1 MVGSSVAGIRAAET
15 LRQGG
20 FDGTVT
26 VITEESGTPHD
37 RPPLSKKFLSGDVD
51 EERIALRKPEMLDAL
66 NLEWMRGTTATGLH
80 AATRTITLDSGD
92 SVTANGVIIATG
104 GRARTLP
111 NVPMVGGVHVLRTL
125 HDAQSL
131 RADLSPGVHMV
142 VIGAGFIGLEAA
154 ATAAQMGAKVT
165 VLEGAPAPLIRGL
178 GEQMGAAVAAVH
190 ARNGVQ
196 VRCGVSVQGIE
207 HDADASG
214 ARVTAVVLGDGER
227 IECDVVLVGIG
238 VTPATQW
245 LEGSGLELRDGVVCD
260 EFLSTGFLGV
270 YAAGDL
276 LRWPNVMF
284 AHVETD
290 MRVEHWTN
298 AAEQGAAA
306 ATNLVAELNGT
317 ARTPYSAVPFFWS
330 DQFDARIQF
339 IGRSHPDA
347 EVEVVAGSP
356 EDGRFCAMYTL
367 RGRLTGVLGVTMP
380 KLVMPSR
387 ALLMRETSADEAR
400 AHFAALANPPAA
412 PGTGTTKG

>member
-1 MVGSSVAGIRAAET
+1 MRRIVVVGSSVAGIRAAET
-15 LRQGG
+15 LRQCG
-20 FDGTVT
+20 FDGLIT

-66 NLEWMRGTTATGLH
+66 ELEWMCGSAAVGFD
-80 AATRTITLDSGD
+80 AATRTITVSSGET
-92 SVTANGVIIATG
+92 VTADGVIIATG

-111 NVPMVGGVHVLRTL
+111 NVPMVEGVHVLRTL
-125 HDAQSL
+125 QDAKGL
-131 RADLSPGVHMV
+131 RADLKPGARLV

-154 ATAAQMGAKVT
+154 ATAAQMGVQVT

-190 ARNGVQ
+190 ARKGVQ

-207 HDADASG
+207 HDG
-214 ARVTAVVLGDGER
+214 RVSAVLLGDGER
-227 IECDVVLVGIG
+227 ISCDAVLVGIG

-260 EFLSTGFLGV
+260 DFLSTGFAGV

-276 LRWPNVMF
+276 LRWPNAMF
-284 AHVETD
+284 AHVEAD

-306 ATNLVAELNGT
+306 ATNLMAELLGGG
-317 ARTPYSAVPFFWS
+317 RTPYSAVPFFWS

-339 IGRSHPDA
+339 LGRSHPDA
-347 EVEVVAGSP
+347 QVEVVADSP
-356 EDGRFCAMYTL
+356 ADGRFCAMYVL
-367 RGRLTGVLGVTMP
+367 NGRFVGVLGVTMP
-380 KLVMPSR
+380 KLVMSSR
-387 ALLMRETSADEAR
+387 ALLMKETTADEAR
-400 AHFAALANPPAA
+400 AHFAALAAAPAA
-412 PGTGTTKG
+412 GKPQG

>member
-1 MVGSSVAGIRAAET
+1 VVVGSSVAGIRAAET
-15 LRQGG
+15 LRQSGW
-20 FDGTVT
+20 DGDITV
-26 VITEESGTPHD
+26 VTEETGAPHD

-92 SVTANGVIIATG
+92 SVTADGVIIATG

-125 HDAQSL
+125 DDAQSL

-154 ATAAQMGAKVT
+154 ATATQLGATVT

-178 GEQMGAAVAAVH
+178 GAQMGTAIAGVH
-190 ARNGVQ
+190 ARNGVD
-196 VRCGVSVQGIE
+196 VRCGVSVEGIE
-207 HDADASG
+207 HDSRVRAVLLAGGERVEADA
-214 ARVTAVVLGDGER
+214 
-227 IECDVVLVGIG
+227 VLVGIG

-276 LRWPNVMF
+276 LRWPNAMF

-317 ARTPYSAVPFFWS
+317 A
-330 DQFDARIQF
+330 
-339 IGRSHPDA
+339 
-347 EVEVVAGSP
+347 E
-356 EDGRFCAMYTL
+356 
-367 RGRLTGVLGVTMP
+367 
-380 KLVMPSR
+380 
-387 ALLMRETSADEAR
+387 
-400 AHFAALANPPAA
+400 
-412 PGTGTTKG
+412 

>member
-20 FDGTVT
+20 FDGTIT
-26 VITEESGTPHD
+26 VITEESESSYD
-37 RPPLSKKFLSGDVD
+37 RPPLSKKYLSGDVD

-66 NLEWMRGTTATGLH
+66 ELEWMRGSTATGFD
-80 AATRTITLDSGD
+80 AFTRTITLSSGD
-92 SVTANGVIIATG
+92 TITADGVIIATG

-125 HDAQSL
+125 QDAQGM
-131 RADLSPGVHMV
+131 RADLKPGAHLV

-154 ATAAQMGAKVT
+154 ATAAQMGVQVT

-207 HDADASG
+207 HDG
-214 ARVTAVVLGDGER
+214 RVSAVLLGDGER
-227 IECDVVLVGIG
+227 IVCDAVLVGIG

-260 EFLSTGFLGV
+260 EFLSTGFPGV

-276 LRWPNVMF
+276 LRWPNAMF
-284 AHVETD
+284 AHVEAD

-306 ATNLVAELNGT
+306 ATNLLAELQGGE
-317 ARTPYSAVPFFWS
+317 RTPYSAVPFFWS

-339 IGRSHPDA
+339 LGRSHPDA
-347 EVEVVAGSP
+347 QVEVVAGSP
-356 EDGRFCAMYTL
+356 ADGRFCAMYVL
-367 RGRLTGVLGVTMP
+367 NGRFVGVLGVTMP
-380 KLVMPSR
+380 KLVMSSR
-387 ALLMRETSADEAR
+387 ALLMKETTADETR
-400 AHFAALANPPAA
+400 AHFAAVAAAPAA
-412 PGTGTTKG
+412 GKPQG

>member
-1 MVGSSVAGIRAAET
+1 MRRIVVVGSSVAGIRAAET

-20 FDGTVT
+20 FDGTIT
-26 VITEESGTPHD
+26 VITEESESYYD

-66 NLEWMRGTTATGLH
+66 ELEWMRGSTATGFD
-80 AATRTITLDSGD
+80 ATTRTITLSSGD
-92 SVTANGVIIATG
+92 TITADGVIIATG

-125 HDAQSL
+125 QDAKGL
-131 RADLSPGVHMV
+131 RADLKPGAHMV

-154 ATAAQMGAKVT
+154 ATAAQMGVQVT

-207 HDADASG
+207 HDG
-214 ARVTAVVLGDGER
+214 RVSAVLLGDGER
-227 IECDVVLVGIG
+227 IVCDAVLVGIG

-260 EFLSTGFLGV
+260 EFLSTGFAGV

-276 LRWPNVMF
+276 LRWPNAMF
-284 AHVETD
+284 AHVEAD

-306 ATNLVAELNGT
+306 ATNLLAELQGGV
-317 ARTPYSAVPFFWS
+317 RTPYSAVPFFWS

-339 IGRSHPDA
+339 LGRSHRDA
-347 EVEVVAGSP
+347 QVEVVAGSP
-356 EDGRFCAMYTL
+356 ADGRFCAMYVL
-367 RGRLTGVLGVTMP
+367 NGRFVGVLGVTMP
-380 KLVMPSR
+380 KLVMSSR
-387 ALLMRETSADEAR
+387 ALLMKETTADEAR
-400 AHFAALANPPAA
+400 AHFAAVAAAPAA
-412 PGTGTTKG
+412 GKPQG

>member
-1 MVGSSVAGIRAAET
+1 MRRIVVVGSSVAGIRAAET
-15 LRQGG
+15 LRQAG

-66 NLEWMRGTTATGLH
+66 GLEWLHGSTAVGFD
-80 AATRTITLDSGD
+80 AATRTIALSSGAT
-92 SVTANGVIIATG
+92 VTADGVVIATG
-104 GRARTLP
+104 GRARSLP
-111 NVPMVGGVHVLRTL
+111 NVPMVPGVHVLRTL
-125 HDAQSL
+125 KDANGL
-131 RADLSPGVHMV
+131 RADLKPGAHLV

-154 ATAAQMGAKVT
+154 ATAAQMGVQVT

-207 HDADASG
+207 HDG
-214 ARVTAVVLGDGER
+214 RVSAVLLGDGER
-227 IECDVVLVGIG
+227 IVCDAVLLGIG
-238 VTPATQW
+238 VAPATQW

-260 EFLSTGFLGV
+260 EFLSTGFAGV

-276 LRWPNVMF
+276 LRWPNAMF
-284 AHVETD
+284 AHVEAD

-306 ATNLVAELNGT
+306 ATNLLAELQGGE
-317 ARTPYSAVPFFWS
+317 RT
-330 DQFDARIQF
+330 
-339 IGRSHPDA
+339 
-347 EVEVVAGSP
+347 
-356 EDGRFCAMYTL
+356 
-367 RGRLTGVLGVTMP
+367 
-380 KLVMPSR
+380 
-387 ALLMRETSADEAR
+387 
-400 AHFAALANPPAA
+400 
-412 PGTGTTKG
+412 

>member
-15 LRQGG
+15 LRQSGWEG
-20 FDGTVT
+20 DISV
-26 VITEESGTPHD
+26 VTEETGAPHD
-37 RPPLSKKFLSGDVD
+37 RPPLSKKFLAGEVD
-51 EERIALRKPEMLDAL
+51 EDRIALRRPEMLEPLALDWRKGCTAASFDAASRTVVL
-66 NLEWMRGTTATGLH
+66 ASGE
-80 AATRTITLDSGD
+80 TITGD
-92 SVTANGVIIATG
+92 GVIIATG
-104 GRARTLP
+104 GIARTLP
-111 NVPMVGGVHVLRTL
+111 NVPMVAGVHVLRTL
-125 HDAQSL
+125 ADANAL
-131 RADLSPGVHMV
+131 RDDITPGSRLV

-154 ATAAQMGAKVT
+154 ATAAQMGATVT

-178 GEQMGAAVAAVH
+178 GAQMGAAIAGVH
-190 ARNGVQ
+190 ARNGVV
-196 VRCGVSVQGIE
+196 VRCGVNIQGIE
-207 HDADASG
+207 HDS
-214 ARVTAVVLGDGER
+214 RVRAVLLADGER
-227 IECDVVLVGIG
+227 VEADTVLVGIG

-260 EFLSTGFLGV
+260 EFLSTGFPAV

-276 LRWPNVMF
+276 LRWPNAMF
-284 AHVETD
+284 AHVEPD

-306 ATNLVAELNGT
+306 ASNLVAELNGT
-317 ARTPYSAVPFFWS
+317 GRTPYSAVPFFWS

-339 IGRSHPDA
+339 LGRSHPDA

-367 RGRLTGVLGVTMP
+367 HGRLTGVLGVTMP

-387 ALLMRETSADEAR
+387 ALLMRETTADEAR
-400 AHFAALANPPAA
+400 AHFAALVSPPVP

>member
-1 MVGSSVAGIRAAET
+1 MRRIVVVGSSVAGIRAAET

-20 FDGTVT
+20 FDGIVT
-26 VITEESGTPHD
+26 VITDESGTPHD

-66 NLEWMRGTTATGLH
+66 DLEWMRGATAAGFG
-80 AATRTITLDSGD
+80 AATRTITLHSGD
-92 SVTANGVIIATG
+92 MVTADGVIIATG

-125 HDAQSL
+125 HDAQAL
-131 RADLSPGVHMV
+131 RADLSPGTRMV

-165 VLEGAPAPLIRGL
+165 VLEGASAPLIRGL

-196 VRCGVSVQGIE
+196 VRCGVSVQGID
-207 HDADASG
+207 HDD
-214 ARVTAVVLGDGER
+214 RVSAVLLGDGER

-238 VTPATQW
+238 VSPATQW
-245 LEGSGLELRDGVVCD
+245 LEGSGLVLRDGVVCD
-260 EFLSTGFLGV
+260 EFLSTGFPGV

-276 LRWPNVMF
+276 LRWPNAVF
-284 AHVETD
+284 AHVEPD

-306 ATNLVAELNGT
+306 ATNLLAELQGGE
-317 ARTPYSAVPFFWS
+317 RTPYSAVPFFWS

-339 IGRSHPDA
+339 LGRSHPDA
-347 EVEVVAGSP
+347 RVEVVAGSP
-356 EDGRFCAMYTL
+356 GEGRFCAMYAL
-367 RGRLTGVLGVTMP
+367 AGRFVGVLGVTMP
-380 KLVMPSR
+380 KLVMSSR

-400 AHFAALANPPAA
+400 AHFAALAAA
-412 PGTGTTKG
+412 PAPGKPQG

>member
-1 MVGSSVAGIRAAET
+1 VVVGSSVAGIRAAET
-15 LRQGG
+15 LRQSGW
-20 FDGTVT
+20 DGDITV
-26 VITEESGTPHD
+26 VTEETGAPHD

-92 SVTANGVIIATG
+92 SVTADGVIIATG

-125 HDAQSL
+125 DDAQSL

-154 ATAAQMGAKVT
+154 ATATQLGATVT

-178 GEQMGAAVAAVH
+178 GAQMGTAIAGVH
-190 ARNGVQ
+190 ARNGVD
-196 VRCGVSVQGIE
+196 VRCGVSVEGIE
-207 HDADASG
+207 HDSRVRAVLLAGGERVEADA
-214 ARVTAVVLGDGER
+214 
-227 IECDVVLVGIG
+227 VLVGIG

-245 LEGSGLELRDGVVCD
+245 LEGSGLELHDGVVCD

-276 LRWPNVMF
+276 LRWPNAMF